1 MYSVHLPTYNR
12 YCTCTV
18 YMYFHYNRY
27 VYSVHVSSLYIH
39 TCTVYMYLHY
49 NRYMYSVHVS
59 TLFCFTLYREKKRR
73 HSDNTD
79 SSSEDTA
86 ISDSDA
92 SSLSSDSTSQED
104 RKSEY

>member
-1 MYSVHLPTYNR
+1 
-12 YCTCTV
+12 
-18 YMYFHYNRY
+18 
-27 VYSVHVSSLYIH
+27 
-39 TCTVYMYLHY
+39 
-49 NRYMYSVHVS
+49 MYSVHVS